1 MKNILLL
8 STLLNL
14 TFTQAQYAPPAGQV
28 GTTAIHKDS
37 STIISWAT
45 KIETFNRGYLDI
57 SNPNAGLV
65 TFGDSTEALS
75 LAEGTSGDI
84 VSLGDGGSITLGFAH
99 PIKNGPGHDFAVF
112 ENSFSDNFLELAHIE
127 VSTNGIRFVRLPSI
141 SLTPTTTQTNSFG
154 ATEATNIYNLAG
166 KYRQGFGTPFD
177 LEDII
182 DSTGINLD
190 SINYVRVIDVV
201 GTITTGFSTDSQ
213 GHKIN
218 DPYPT
223 SFPSGGFDLD
233 AIAVINENTF
243 LGHNEN
249 KKNTYSIYPN
259 PSNGALNITTISDCD
274 IDIISI
280 NGQLIHHSK
289 LLKNETLYLNDLKSG
304 LYLIYFKN
312 SKNTSIK
319 KVIVNQ

>member
-1 MKNILLL
+1 MKHILIL
-8 STLLNL
+8 SILIVQN
-14 TFTQAQYAPPAGQV
+14 FAQAQYAPAAGQA
-28 GTTAIHKDS
+28 GSTAIYKDS
-37 STIISWAT
+37 SIILNWAT
-45 KIETFNRGYLDI
+45 RVVSFNRGFMDI

-65 TFGDSTEALS
+65 TFGDSTEALNI
-75 LAEGTSGDI
+75 AEGTSTNI
-84 VSLGDGGSITLGFAH
+84 VSLGDNGSITLGFDH

-127 VSTNGIRFVRLPSI
+127 VSTNGVRFVRLPSI

-154 ATEATNIYNLAG
+154 ATEATNLYNLAG
-166 KYRQGFGTPFD
+166 KYRQGYGTPFD

-213 GHKIN
+213 GNKIN

-243 LGHNEN
+243 LGQHEN
-249 KKNTYSIYPN
+249 NKILSTLYPN
-259 PSNGALNITTISDCD
+259 PSKGILNIISTEDCELE
-274 IDIISI
+274 IISI
-280 NGQLIHHSK
+280 NGQIIQQSK
-289 LLKNETLYLNDLKSG
+289 LLKNEKVMINGLENGIFLVYL
-304 LYLIYFKN
+304 KN
-312 SKNTSIK
+312 SKKTSIK

>member
-1 MKNILLL
+1 MKH
-8 STLLNL
+8 TLLFSIL
-14 TFTQAQYAPPAGQV
+14 FYQTFTYAQYAPPAGQA

-37 STIISWAT
+37 STIVNWAT
-45 KIETFNRGYLDI
+45 KVITFNRGFMDI
-57 SNPNAGLV
+57 SNPSTGLV
-65 TFGDSTEALS
+65 TFGDSSEALNM
-75 LAEGTSGDI
+75 AEGTSADI
-84 VSLGDGGSITLGFAH
+84 VSLGDGGSIILGFDH
-99 PIKNGPGHDFAVF
+99 PIKNDLGHDFAVF

-127 VSTNGIRFVRLPSI
+127 VSTDGIRFVRLPSI

-154 ATEATNIYNLAG
+154 ATEATNLYNLAG

-190 SINYVRVIDVV
+190 SINYVRVIDAV
-201 GTITTGFSTDSQ
+201 GTINTGFSSDSQ
-213 GHKIN
+213 GNKIN

-223 SFPSGGFDLD
+223 AFASGGFDLD

-243 LGHNEN
+243 LGQHEN
-249 KKNTYSIYPN
+249 DINIYNIYPN
-259 PSNGALNITTISDCD
+259 PSTGTLNIITTDKCD
-274 IDIISI
+274 IEIISI
-280 NGQLIHHSK
+280 NGQIIHQST
-289 LLKNETLYLNDLKSG
+289 LLKNEELQVNDLKNG

-312 SKNTSIK
+312 NKKTSVK